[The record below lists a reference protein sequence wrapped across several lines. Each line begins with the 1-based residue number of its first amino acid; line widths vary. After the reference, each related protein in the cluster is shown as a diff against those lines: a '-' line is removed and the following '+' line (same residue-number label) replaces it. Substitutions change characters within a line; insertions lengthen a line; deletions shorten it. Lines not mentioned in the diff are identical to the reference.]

1 MPANLCSR
9 LFILAVILLAG
20 PRAAAQDLLQQFK
33 RQQEIYAQKVEAELN
48 AALTQAQRLLATEP
62 VKAVELLKQTLTKIE
77 ADANLTGDRK
87 DSLVRVVKARLRMAE
102 IEAARPAP
110 PEPKAGP
117 AVTQQAIAQQQARE
131 TEEISK
137 TLAQI
142 HALQR
147 DGRSAEAN
155 RMAQDL
161 LKQYPNQMAAL
172 GAGRIQSVRDV
183 VVNARTLRTEANNR
197 VLANQA
203 AADRSALP
211 PSRDVEFPADWKDRV
226 AKRTGLNGPPLTD
239 KEKVIMKSLATPIT
253 VGFNDERFEDII
265 GKLADLLNQPILL
278 DKESLADAQVT
289 SDTTYSLRELKNVPA
304 RTILRKVLGDLGL
317 AYVIKDETIQVL
329 TRDRAARETVTKTY
343 YIGDLLA
350 GGMFNQAGVRFV
362 PWVDQLQAMQNVNT
376 IIQMIQ
382 NIDPPSWQGNGG
394 FGTISFHAPTMSL
407 IVKQT
412 AELHNMIG
420 GSLR

>member
-1 MPANLCSR
+1 MKLCSWAR
-9 LFILAVILLAG
+9 LFTLALVLLTG
-20 PRAAAQDLLQQFK
+20 PRAAAQDLLEQYK

-48 AALTQAQRLLATEP
+48 VALVQAQRLQATEP
-62 VKAVELLKQTLTKIE
+62 VKAVDLLKLTLTKIE
-77 ADANLTGDRK
+77 ADPSLTRERK
-87 DSLVRVVKARLRMAE
+87 DSFVRQIKARLRLAE
-102 IEAARPAP
+102 ADAARPAP

-117 AVTQQAIAQQQARE
+117 AVTQQAVAQQQAKE

-147 DGRSAEAN
+147 DGRSDEAN
-155 RMAQDL
+155 RLAQGL
-161 LKQYPNQMAAL
+161 LKQYPNQMATL
-172 GAGRIQSVRDV
+172 GAGRINTVRDV
-183 VVNARTLRTEANNR
+183 VVNARALRTEANNR
-197 VLANQA
+197 VLANQLS
-203 AADRSALP
+203 ADRSALP
-211 PSRDVEFPADWKDRV
+211 PSRDVEFPADWQQRV
-226 AKRTGLNGPPLTD
+226 AKRTSMNGPPLTD
-239 KEKVIMKSLATPIT
+239 KEKTIMKSLATPMT

-265 GKLADLLNQPILL
+265 GKLADVLNQPILL
-278 DKESLADAQVT
+278 DKQSLADAQVT
-289 SDTTYSLRELKNVPA
+289 SDTTYSLKQLKNVPA

-329 TRDRAARETVTKTY
+329 TQERAARETVSKTY

-394 FGTISFHAPTMSL
+394 FGTVSFHAPTMSL
-407 IVKQT
+407 IIKQT
-412 AELHNMIG
+412 SELHNMIG